1 MSYNNS
7 QPTALDMQ
15 LEIMQEE
22 SKMDLNNLEDIFKIT
37 YSFDKLQ
44 LILKM
49 LLNSQKN
56 HGAHIRK
63 LFEL

>member
-1 MSYNNS
+1 MSFINS
-7 QPTALDMQ
+7 KPTALEMQ

-22 SKMDLNNLEDIFKIT
+22 SKMDLSSLEDIFKIT

-49 LLNSQKN
+49 LLNS
-56 HGAHIRK
+56 
-63 LFEL
+63 